1 MTRGSSKGE
10 RADKETKSR
19 DAEDARLNGVLWAK
33 YLDYCSARVCDVFL
47 ELEEERVFEL
57 AQSVE
62 RETGKGLGSLSFHDI
77 ARLLVERMLD
87 ELSLPDFP
95 TWAASYE
102 ADPEKYEQHLLGLWK
117 SKTEHASSSS

>member
-1 MTRGSSKGE
+1 MTRGSSQREGS
-10 RADKETKSR
+10 DKEAKGPGEQ
-19 DAEDARLNGVLWAK
+19 DVRLDGVLWAK

-62 RETGKGLGSLSFHDI
+62 KETGKGLGSLSFRDI
-77 ARLLVERMLD
+77 ARLLVEKMLD

-95 TWAASYE
+95 TWAAAYE

-117 SKTEHASSSS
+117 SKTEHASRSS